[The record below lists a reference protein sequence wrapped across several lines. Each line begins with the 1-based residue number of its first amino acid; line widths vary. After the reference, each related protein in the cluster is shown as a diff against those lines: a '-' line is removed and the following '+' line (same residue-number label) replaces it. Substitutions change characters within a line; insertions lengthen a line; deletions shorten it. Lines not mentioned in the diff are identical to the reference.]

1 MTDAIEMSMSAV
13 KEAGLQ
19 FSESVPGERCAH
31 FINEWRVA
39 FSEERANMD
48 YADRRDD
55 LSAGY

>member
-1 MTDAIEMSMSAV
+1 MTDAIEMSVSAV

-19 FSESVPGERCAH
+19 FSESITGERCAH
-31 FINEWRVA
+31 FIDEWREA
-39 FSEERANMD
+39 FSEERANVE